1 MVLNMG
7 QGRIYKMVPISDY
20 FLIVTSK
27 ENINSK
33 NFSEVIININKPR
46 DSETYLNHQN
56 HSEDI
61 KER

>member
-7 QGRIYKMVPISDY
+7 QGRIYKRVPISDY
-20 FLIVTSK
+20 FLIVTSE

-46 DSETYLNHQN
+46 DSETYLNHLN